1 MNTSRPMQCPRCG
14 EAHAGCS
21 AHKRSG
27 KPCGNDPMKGQR
39 VCRMH
44 GGMTPVALA
53 AAEERLVQARAIAA
67 IESIWQ
73 PDAEPVTD
81 AVAALQQLA
90 GRLQHAANV
99 LGARVDVAGLDGTNA
114 TAWLRVLRELRQ
126 ALESMERLGLQQRH
140 MELEQERANVV
151 VAAFLAALDVAGLAP
166 GVRSLAVDRFLERLG
181 DLVPAGS
188 AVVAGEVEA

>member
-1 MNTSRPMQCPRCG
+1 M
-14 EAHAGCS
+14 
-21 AHKRSG
+21 
-27 KPCGNDPMKGQR
+27 
-39 VCRMH
+39 CRMH